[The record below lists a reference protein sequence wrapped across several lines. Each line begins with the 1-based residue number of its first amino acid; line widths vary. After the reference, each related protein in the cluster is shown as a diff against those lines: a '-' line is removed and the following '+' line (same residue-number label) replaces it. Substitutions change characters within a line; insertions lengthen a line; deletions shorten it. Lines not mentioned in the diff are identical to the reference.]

1 MISKVITGKTFGGA
15 CRYVCMDQKRAVV
28 LETEGVR
35 GYDHKLMAK
44 DFERQQAFR
53 PSLKKAVF
61 HGILSFY
68 PGEKIE
74 DEKMTEIAKK
84 YLQEMKIVDTQ
95 YAIVKHTDKNHSHLH
110 IHGE

>member
-1 MISKVITGKTFGGA
+1 MISKVITGTTFSGA
-15 CRYVCMDQKRAVV
+15 CRYVCMDEKRAVV

-35 GYDHKLMAK
+35 GYDYKLMAK
-44 DFERQQAFR
+44 DFEMQQAFR

-74 DEKMTEIAKK
+74 DQEMTEIAKE
-84 YLQEMKIVDTQ
+84 YLEEMKIVDTQ
-95 YAIVKHTDKNHSHLH
+95 FAIVKHIDKNHSH
-110 IHGE
+110 